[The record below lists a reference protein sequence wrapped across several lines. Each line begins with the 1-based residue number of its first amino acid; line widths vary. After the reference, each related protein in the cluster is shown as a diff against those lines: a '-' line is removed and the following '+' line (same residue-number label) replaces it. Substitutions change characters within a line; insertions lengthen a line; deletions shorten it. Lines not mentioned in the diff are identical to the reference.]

1 MRIVDNPYL
10 RMFKS
15 FIAARGLRREADGS
29 AQPET
34 KSMSLSHA
42 DVRRILEI
50 LDSAE
55 HLESLDVTVG
65 EFELRAH
72 KPGASSLAPERAPRT
87 LAKRSV
93 EVAQAD
99 APAAAAAETAA
110 DLLQTVPEG
119 LVAVRSPMVGTFYL
133 RPSPDRPEFVRVGG
147 AVQAGDTV
155 CLVEVMKMFNSVK
168 AGVTGTVER
177 IVIDNGKPVQ
187 HDQIVM
193 LIKPAK
199 EG

>member
-1 MRIVDNPYL
+1 MP
-10 RMFKS
+10 
-15 FIAARGLRREADGS
+15 
-29 AQPET
+29 
-34 KSMSLSHA
+34 LSHT

-65 EFELRAH
+65 EFELHAR
-72 KPGASSLAPERAPRT
+72 KPGAASSAPERAPQMT
-87 LAKRSV
+87 TIRSV
-93 EVAQAD
+93 EPAQAL
-99 APAAAAAETAA
+99 AAAGAAAAPEP
-110 DLLQTVPEG
+110 LEEVPAG
-119 LVAVRSPMVGTFYL
+119 LVAVRAPMVGTFYL
-133 RPSPDRPEFVRVGG
+133 RPGPDQPPFVTVGG

-168 AGVTGTVER
+168 AGVAGTVER

-193 LIKPAK
+193 LIKPAQ